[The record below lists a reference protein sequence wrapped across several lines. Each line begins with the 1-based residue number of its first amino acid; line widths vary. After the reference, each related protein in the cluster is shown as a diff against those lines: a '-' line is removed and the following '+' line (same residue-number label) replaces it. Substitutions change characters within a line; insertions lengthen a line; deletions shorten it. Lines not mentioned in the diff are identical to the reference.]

1 MGRKKDF
8 NHDQFKSQLI
18 RLLLQTWRLASRE
31 GNLSKPLSDFNTQKI
46 FSGIIT
52 KVKALQSFDQRRNA
66 VEKLTAFVIEDN
78 KNLALAFAEA
88 LREANYDTEVIY
100 DGKTAKERL
109 EVTTPAIVIL
119 DLQIPHIK
127 GKEILNYIR
136 SEERL
141 KDIRVIVA
149 TANDREADELNHIA
163 DLVLLKPVGF
173 SQLKQLASRLRP
185 K

>member
-1 MGRKKDF
+1 V
-8 NHDQFKSQLI
+8 DQSI
-18 RLLLQTWRLASRE
+18 
-31 GNLSKPLSDFNTQKI
+31 
-46 FSGIIT
+46 
-52 KVKALQSFDQRRNA
+52 
-66 VEKLTAFVIEDN
+66 AFVIEDN

-88 LREANYDTEVIY
+88 LGEANYDVEVIH
-100 DGKTAKERL
+100 DGKVAKERL
-109 EVTTPAIVIL
+109 TETTPSLVIL
-119 DLQIPHIK
+119 DLHIPHIK
-127 GKEILNYIR
+127 GKEILNFIR

-149 TANDREADELNHIA
+149 TANDREAEELNHIA